1 MSVRPLLHCSG
12 GSGTDES
19 DSASQKR
26 GDDEEEVVGPE
37 RKKSVDSGD
46 TEGSESTDENENKE
60 VTPYFL
66 RPKKETEPETEPRQP
81 GVTLDIGDPAPSAPQ
96 VLDVVVW
103 VRVDSITAIDL
114 EKQSFTGDM
123 WLFLVTAK
131 EYKGGAER
139 KKIVEFFKSFPVED
153 HKEHWGAIQNQVTAA
168 ASTDHP
174 KPHLICKGSDR
185 VGLAWRQGSSKT

>member
-1 MSVRPLLHCSG
+1 M
-12 GSGTDES
+12 
-19 DSASQKR
+19 
-26 GDDEEEVVGPE
+26 
-37 RKKSVDSGD
+37 
-46 TEGSESTDENENKE
+46 
-60 VTPYFL
+60 TPYFL

-131 EYKGGAER
+131 EYKKGRER
-139 KKIVEFFKSFPVED
+139 KKIVKFFKSFPVED
-153 HKEHWGAIQNQVTAA
+153 HKEQWGAIQNQVTAA

-174 KPHLICKGSDR
+174 KPHLYECGDR
-185 VGLAWRQGSSKT
+185 VGLAWRQGSSKTRKSWCKQVFQRLGSQEVSVAF